1 MASYATAAGFN
12 GDALTLPVVVKTLN
26 AKSYI
31 KPGVNSNPDL
41 TVSVGG
47 ESVQYYVRD
56 GLFVAE
62 GTIGA
67 KHTIP
72 TTGSGFKAKTFAF
85 TKSQNI
91 DVVIPYAA
99 DANTKVAVTAD
110 KMVEGTMQALNN
122 INEDFISTIMV
133 AAKANVATTAWD
145 AAYPYL
151 SMLQLRSEFI
161 TTNKKWFM
169 KPTCFMVAPDIYA
182 ALLNQKLLVFKGGE
196 DFASFADI
204 PVLEI
209 PDMDAGYVVIM
220 NDLAA
225 YAAANVRTIVAA
237 DSTPVGFP
245 GGTLYSGEIG
255 YLNGITELPKEFTGK
270 LILSMKKAA

>member
-1 MASYATAAGFN
+1 MASYATTAGFS
-12 GDALTLPVVVKTLN
+12 GDAVTLPVVVKTLN

-31 KPGVNSNPDL
+31 HPGVNANSGL

-67 KHTIP
+67 KHNIP

-85 TKSQNI
+85 NKSQNI

-122 INEDFISTIMV
+122 INEDFISVIMT
-133 AAKANVATTAWD
+133 AAKANAATTAWD
-145 AAYPYL
+145 AATPYL
-151 SMLQLRSEFI
+151 SMLKLRAEFI

-169 KPTCFMVAPDIYA
+169 KPTCYMVAPDIYA

-220 NDLAA
+220 NELAA
-225 YAAANVRTIVAA
+225 YAAANVKTIVAA
-237 DSTPVGFP
+237 DATPVGFP

-270 LILSMKKAA
+270 LILSMKAA

>member
-1 MASYATAAGFN
+1 MT
-12 GDALTLPVVVKTLN
+12 
-26 AKSYI
+26 
-31 KPGVNSNPDL
+31 
-41 TVSVGG
+41 
-47 ESVQYYVRD
+47 
-56 GLFVAE
+56 
-62 GTIGA
+62 
-67 KHTIP
+67 
-72 TTGSGFKAKTFAF
+72 
-85 TKSQNI
+85 
-91 DVVIPYAA
+91 
-99 DANTKVAVTAD
+99 
-110 KMVEGTMQALNN
+110 
-122 INEDFISTIMV
+122 
-133 AAKANVATTAWD
+133 AAKANVAAAAWD
-145 AAYPYL
+145 AAAPYL
-151 SMLQLRSEFI
+151 SMLNLRSEFI
-161 TTNKKWFM
+161 ITNKKWFM
-169 KPTCFMVAPDIYA
+169 KPTCYMVAPDIYA